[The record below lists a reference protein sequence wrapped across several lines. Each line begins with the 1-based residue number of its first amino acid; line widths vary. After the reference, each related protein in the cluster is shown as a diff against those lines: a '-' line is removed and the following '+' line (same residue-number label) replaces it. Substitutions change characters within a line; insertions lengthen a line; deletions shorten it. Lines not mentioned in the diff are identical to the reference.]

1 MSIKITNML
10 YKKIKEFSIS
20 STNNHENTL
29 KIDQDITVFLSA
41 FIIIKIIIQNKK

>member
-1 MSIKITNML
+1 MIIQIINML

-29 KIDQDITVFLSA
+29 KINQDITDFLSA
-41 FIIIKIIIQNKK
+41 FIIMKIIIQKKK